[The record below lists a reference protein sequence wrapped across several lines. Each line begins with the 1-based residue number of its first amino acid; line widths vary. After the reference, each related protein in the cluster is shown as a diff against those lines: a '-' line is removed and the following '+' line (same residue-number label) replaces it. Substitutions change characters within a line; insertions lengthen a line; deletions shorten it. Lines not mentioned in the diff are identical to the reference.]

1 MNRLNTV
8 LENKINNDDLEG
20 SCAKKIAYKNMLNN
34 LFQTDINSFINNIIG
49 DSVDCVSE
57 TITRISTYQNKN
69 HDFQVDRQLSTNRI
83 DSTLLD
89 TEKQTLPSSNIKIGN
104 TDLIEQHQ
112 YSNVAVKE
120 QSS

>member
-89 TEKQTLPSSNIKIGN
+89 IGKQTLPSSNIKIGN

>member
-20 SCAKKIAYKNMLNN
+20 SCAKKIAHKNMLNN
-34 LFQTDINSFINNIIG
+34 LFQTHINSFINNIIG

-104 TDLIEQHQ
+104 ADLIEQHQ

>member
-104 TDLIEQHQ
+104 ADLIEQHQ